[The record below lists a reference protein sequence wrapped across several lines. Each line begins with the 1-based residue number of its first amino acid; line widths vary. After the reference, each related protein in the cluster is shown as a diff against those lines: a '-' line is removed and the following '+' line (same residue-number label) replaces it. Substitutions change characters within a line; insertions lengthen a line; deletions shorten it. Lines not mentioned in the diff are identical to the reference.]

1 MEHCSVHVSMFK
13 VLKSSAEKHI
23 VTCTVKLPFS
33 FVLICF
39 SIIPLDLLL
48 KQVLESAISDIV
60 STLPYASLSSFCS
73 SAEVT

>member
-1 MEHCSVHVSMFK
+1 MYVGMFK

-39 SIIPLDLLL
+39 SIILLDLFL
-48 KQVLESAISDIV
+48 KQVLESTISDIV
-60 STLPYASLSSFCS
+60 STLAYVRRLPSVARRK
-73 SAEVT
+73 